1 MRTRPWDCLLLL
13 ILAAASGCS
22 DSHKSPVS
30 PTVPDSA
37 ATVTAVK
44 VTLDGSPTFG
54 AHLPLSAKEI
64 LSNGNTRDCTAA
76 AAWVSSDSRIGL
88 IQDQGI
94 FFGVGVGQTVISAT
108 CHETRGDLPVT
119 VASAPDAPN
128 AVRIAPV
135 GALVNLGI
143 GQTRQ
148 LQSIMYTVNKG
159 NDIDCT
165 SSATWTSLNPSVA
178 TVSSQGMLTAVAAG
192 TTRISVVCQGITG
205 ADTAFV
211 LGGVNITISMTEPEP
226 LTSIV
231 IPEGTVEILD
241 GPGSGRVLPITAG
254 FVNLRDLSPP
264 FSVRVTAPGYQT
276 TQASISTQTGTFLPD
291 QNSLG
296 VRVPMRP
303 VPAEPGVDEIIDRVG
318 ASPAI
323 YHVNVHGAGP
333 FSTQIWWSFGEYTDG
348 IALEL
353 SCNGAIIATADT
365 VTPSYGAGFST
376 NVSAPC
382 DYQVRLTTR
391 RGDPI
396 NFRLRIKHPS

>member
-1 MRTRPWDCLLLL
+1 MPLRTRVCLLVLT
-13 ILAAASGCS
+13 LATAMSCS
-22 DSHKSPVS
+22 DSHKSPTS
-30 PTVPDSA
+30 PTVPD
-37 ATVTAVK
+37 
-44 VTLDGSPTFG
+44 
-54 AHLPLSAKEI
+54 
-64 LSNGNTRDCTAA
+64 
-76 AAWVSSDSRIGL
+76 
-88 IQDQGI
+88 
-94 FFGVGVGQTVISAT
+94 
-108 CHETRGDLPVT
+108 

-143 GQTRQ
+143 GQTKQ

-159 NDIDCT
+159 GDTDCT
-165 SSATWTSLNPSVA
+165 PTATWTSLNPSIA
-178 TVSSQGMLTAVAAG
+178 TVSSQGVITAVAAG

-211 LGGVNITISMTEPEP
+211 LGGMNITISMTEPDP
-226 LTSIV
+226 LRSIV
-231 IPEGTVEILD
+231 IQEGNVEILD
-241 GPGSGRVLPITAG
+241 GPGAGRVLPITAG

-264 FSVRVTAPGYQT
+264 FNVRVTAPGYQT
-276 TQASISTQTGTFLPD
+276 THESISTQTGTFLPD

-296 VRVPMRP
+296 VRVAMRP
-303 VPAEPGVDEIIDRVG
+303 LPPDAGVDEIIDRVG
-318 ASPAI
+318 ATPMI
-323 YHVNVHGAGP
+323 YHVNVHGAGA

-382 DYQVRLTTR
+382 DYLLRLTTR